1 MDELLYTLTNS
12 QFLFALF
19 SAIAVT
25 ATVFT
30 IAVPLLARND
40 LDARKK
46 RMAVERSAIR
56 ARERAA
62 LARETQRGGGR
73 PSLRAQPKQYMLNI
87 IEQFDLKQ
95 RLLAEGT
102 RDKLAQAGE
111 RGETAVV
118 RYIFSRLVIPPALFL
133 FAIIY
138 MFGVDKFD
146 QPALVRLGIALG
158 IGFVGA
164 YVPNLLLK
172 NKIQKRQLSIRRA
185 WPDALDLMLICVES
199 GMSIEQAFKKV
210 ADEVAVQ
217 SIPLAEELALVNAEL
232 SYLNDR
238 RKAYE
243 NLGRR
248 TGLEQVKAVM
258 TSLIQADSY
267 GTPVGQALRV
277 LAQESRDMRMAEA
290 EKKAAG
296 LPPKLTVPMI
306 VFFLPCLFIVI
317 IGPAVIQVM
326 GME

>member
-1 MDELLYTLTNS
+1 MDELVYTLTNS

-19 SAIAVT
+19 SAIAVA

-30 IAVPLLARND
+30 VAVPLLAKSD

-56 ARERAA
+56 ARERAT
-62 LARETQRGGGR
+62 LARETQRGPR
-73 PSLRAQPKQYMLNI
+73 PNLREQPKQYMQNI
-87 IEQFDLKQ
+87 VDQFGLKQ
-95 RLLAEGT
+95 KLLAEGT

-118 RYIFSRLVIPPALFL
+118 RYLFSRLVMPAVLFL
-133 FAIIY
+133 LAIVY
-138 MFGVDKFD
+138 LFGVEKFD
-146 QPALVRLGIALG
+146 QPAMVRVLIALA
-158 IGFVGA
+158 IGGA
-164 YVPNLLLK
+164 GMYLPNLMLQ

-277 LAQESRDMRMAEA
+277 LAQESRDMRMSEA

-306 VFFLPCLFIVI
+306 TFFLPCLFIVI

-326 GME
+326 DMN

>member
-1 MDELLYTLTNS
+1 MDELLFTLTNP

-19 SAIAVT
+19 SAIAVAAT
-25 ATVFT
+25 AFTV
-30 IAVPLLARND
+30 AVPLLARND
-40 LDARKK
+40 LNSRKK
-46 RMAVERSAIR
+46 RMAVERAEIR

-62 LARETQRGGGR
+62 LARDSQQGQR
-73 PSLRAQPKQYMLNI
+73 PSLRTHPKEYMQNI
-87 IEQFDLKQ
+87 VERFELKQ
-95 RLLAEGT
+95 KLLADGT

-111 RGETAVV
+111 RGEAAVI
-118 RYIFSRLVIPPALFL
+118 RYVFSRVVVPAALFL
-133 FAIIY
+133 FAIVY
-138 MFGVDKFD
+138 LFGVDKFD
-146 QPALVRLGIALG
+146 QPAVVRLLIALG
-158 IGFVGA
+158 IGGA
-164 YVPNLLLK
+164 GFYLPNVLLH
-172 NKIQKRQLSIRRA
+172 NRIQKRQTSIRRA

-199 GMSIEQAFKKV
+199 GMSLEQAFKKV

-217 SIPLAEELALVNAEL
+217 SIPLAEELALCNAEL
-232 SYLNDR
+232 SYLNNR

-258 TSLIQADSY
+258 TSLIQADTY

-317 IGPAVIQVM
+317 IGPAAMQVM
-326 GME
+326 ALD

>member
-1 MDELLYTLTNS
+1 MDQLILTLTNP
-12 QFLFALF
+12 QFLFAMF
-19 SAIAVT
+19 SAVAVG
-25 ATVFT
+25 AAALTVT
-30 IAVPLLARND
+30 GPLLARND

-46 RMAVERSAIR
+46 RMAVERSQIR

-62 LARETQRGGGR
+62 LAQSGNREARI
-73 PSLRAQPKQYMLNI
+73 SLKKEPKAFMKQVVD
-87 IEQFDLKQ
+87 QFDLRSK
-95 RLLAEGT
+95 LLGDDT

-111 RGETAVV
+111 RGEPAVV
-118 RYIFSRLVIPPALFL
+118 RYIFLRMVMPVALFL
-133 FAIIY
+133 IAMIY
-138 MFGVDKFD
+138 LFGVDKFE
-146 QPALVRLGIALG
+146 QPAIVRFFIAVG
-158 IGFVGA
+158 IGGVGF
-164 YVPNLLLK
+164 LLPDILLR
-172 NKIQKRQLSIRRA
+172 NRIQKRQQSIRRA
-185 WPDALDLMLICVES
+185 WPDALDLLLICVES
-199 GMSIEQAFKKV
+199 GMSLEQAFKKV
-210 ADEVAVQ
+210 GDEVAVQ
-217 SIPLAEELALVNAEL
+217 SVPLAEELALCNAEL

-258 TSLIQADSY
+258 TSLIQSDTY

-317 IGPAVIQVM
+317 IGPAIIQVM
-326 GME
+326 ALD

>member
-1 MDELLYTLTNS
+1 MDELVHTLTNS
-12 QFLFALF
+12 QFLFALL
-19 SAIAVT
+19 SAIAVA

-30 IAVPLLARND
+30 MAIPLLAKSD
-40 LDARKK
+40 LDSRKK
-46 RMAVERSAIR
+46 RMAVERSTIR

-62 LARETQRGGGR
+62 LVRETEHGPR
-73 PSLRAQPKQYMLNI
+73 PSLRQQPKAYMQNVVD
-87 IEQFDLKQ
+87 QFGLKQ
-95 RLLAEGT
+95 RLLADGT

-111 RGETAVV
+111 RGENAVV
-118 RYIFSRLVIPPALFL
+118 RYIFSRLVFPAVLFL
-133 FAIIY
+133 ISLVY
-138 MFGVDKFD
+138 LFGVEKFD
-146 QPALVRLGIALG
+146 QPAAVRVLIAVG
-158 IGFVGA
+158 IGVVGA
-164 YVPNLLLK
+164 YLPNILLK
-172 NKIQKRQLSIRRA
+172 NKIQKRQLAIRRA

-210 ADEVAVQ
+210 ADEIAIQ

-277 LAQESRDMRMAEA
+277 LAQESRDMRMAAA

-306 VFFLPCLFIVI
+306 MFFLPCLFIVI
-317 IGPAVIQVM
+317 IGPAAIQVM
-326 GME
+326 QMN

>member
-19 SAIAVT
+19 SAIAVA

-30 IAVPLLARND
+30 IAVPLLAKND
-40 LDARKK
+40 MDARKK
-46 RMAVERSAIR
+46 RMAVERSSIR

-62 LARETQRGGGR
+62 LAREAQNGPRT
-73 PSLRAQPKQYMLNI
+73 SLRAHPKKYM
-87 IEQFDLKQ
+87 QDVVDRFDLKQ
-95 RLLAEGT
+95 KLLADGT

-118 RYIFSRLVIPPALFL
+118 RYVFSRLVMPVVLFFAALVYL
-133 FAIIY
+133 FFIGN
-138 MFGVDKFD
+138 FE
-146 QPALVRLGIALG
+146 QPAIVRLMIAVG
-158 IGFVGA
+158 IGVVGTYA
-164 YVPNLLLK
+164 PNVMLK

-232 SYLNDR
+232 AYLNDR

-306 VFFLPCLFIVI
+306 IFFLPCLFIVI
-317 IGPAVIQVM
+317 IGPAAIQVM
-326 GME
+326 GID

>member
-1 MDELLYTLTNS
+1 MDELIYTLTNS

-19 SAIAVT
+19 SAVAVA

-30 IAVPLLARND
+30 VAVPLLAKND

-62 LARETQRGGGR
+62 LAREGNRGTKL
-73 PSLRAQPKQYMLNI
+73 SLRSHPKEYMQNI
-87 IEQFDLKQ
+87 VDQFGLKQ
-95 RLLAEGT
+95 RLLADGT

-111 RGETAVV
+111 RGESAVV
-118 RYIFSRLVIPPALFL
+118 RYLFLRLVIPICLFL
-133 FAIIY
+133 FAVIY
-138 MFGVDKFD
+138 LFGVDKFD
-146 QPALVRLGIALG
+146 QPALVRLMIAG
-158 IGFVGA
+158 VIGAVGTF
-164 YVPNLLLK
+164 VPNVMLK
-172 NKIQKRQLSIRRA
+172 NKIQKRQLSIRRV

-258 TSLIQADSY
+258 TSLIQSDSY

-277 LAQESRDMRMAEA
+277 LAQESRDMRMSEA

-317 IGPAVIQVM
+317 IGPAAIQVM
-326 GME
+326 ALE

>member
-1 MDELLYTLTNS
+1 MDELVYTLTNP
-12 QFLFALF
+12 QFLFALL
-19 SAIAVT
+19 SAIAVA

-30 IAVPLLARND
+30 IAVPLLAKND
-40 LDARKK
+40 LDSRKK
-46 RMAVERSAIR
+46 RMAVERSTIR

-62 LARETQRGGGR
+62 LVRETQRGPR
-73 PSLRAQPKQYMLNI
+73 PSLRQQPKAYMQNI
-87 IEQFDLKQ
+87 VDQFDLKQ
-95 RLLAEGT
+95 KLLADGT

-118 RYIFSRLVIPPALFL
+118 RYIFSRLVIPAALFL
-133 FAIIY
+133 FAVIY
-138 MFGVDKFD
+138 LFGVDKFD
-146 QPALVRLGIALG
+146 QPALVRILIAIG
-158 IGFVGA
+158 IGLVGTF
-164 YVPNLLLK
+164 VPNILLK
-172 NKIQKRQLSIRRA
+172 NKIQKRQLSLRRA

-210 ADEVAVQ
+210 ADEIAVQ

-248 TGLEQVKAVM
+248 TGLEQVRAVM

-277 LAQESRDMRMAEA
+277 LAQESRDMRMAAA

-317 IGPAVIQVM
+317 IGPAIIQVM
-326 GME
+326 QMD